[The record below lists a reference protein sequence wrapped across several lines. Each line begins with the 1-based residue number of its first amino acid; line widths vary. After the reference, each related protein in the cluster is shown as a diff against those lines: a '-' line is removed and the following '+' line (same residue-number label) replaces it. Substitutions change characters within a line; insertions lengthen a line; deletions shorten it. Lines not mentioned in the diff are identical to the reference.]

1 VSSLGQHHQPA
12 ASSCIRLKLVFSLR
26 SRQESIKGCPQASR
40 SVLGAWE
47 TQPLWSIVGGAVGLA
62 VDQAYCERHHG
73 KEPSFPLGPCFLY
86 ANEGFGVGWFGG
98 AVLGATLGAVKV
110 AQKRGCPRKAA
121 IIRAALGAALGIAP
135 GVAIAAPRAGKYPP
149 SRAMFIAGAPL
160 LAGIG
165 GAVAVQGCHAP

>member
-1 VSSLGQHHQPA
+1 MTLAGMKIALALSVLAWSAPSAGSQQLHQTEVGIQSPKPTGIDQGLPSGFSLG
-12 ASSCIRLKLVFSLR
+12 F
-26 SRQESIKGCPQASR
+26 R
-40 SVLGAWE
+40 SVGDAA
-47 TQPLWSIVGGAVGLA
+47 LWSIVGGAVGLA

-149 SRAMFIAGAPL
+149 SRA
-160 LAGIG
+160 
-165 GAVAVQGCHAP
+165 